1 MITTKKT
8 LLITFGCSWTFGE
21 GAGCE
26 PGMSLKEYDKIRY
39 SSDYAWDFGWRRYVV
54 EHFDVDHV
62 NLGESGSSNQKQFH

>member
-39 SSDYAWDFGWRRYVV
+39 SSDYAWDF
-54 EHFDVDHV
+54 
-62 NLGESGSSNQKQFH
+62 